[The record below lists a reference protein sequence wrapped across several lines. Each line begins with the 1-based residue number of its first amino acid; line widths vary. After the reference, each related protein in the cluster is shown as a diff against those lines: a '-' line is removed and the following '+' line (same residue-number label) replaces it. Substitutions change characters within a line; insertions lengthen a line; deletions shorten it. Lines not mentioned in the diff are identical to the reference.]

1 MKKYLLILLLS
12 PLFSSCDTARQ
23 VLDGI
28 GGIGGVGGL
37 STAEISSGLK
47 EALTIG
53 TNNGTN
59 RLSALNGFFA
69 NAAIKILMPEEAKK
83 VESTLRSVGLGNV
96 VDKAVLSMNRAA
108 EDAAKFA
115 GNIFIDAIRQM
126 SITDAVN
133 ILRGGDFAATN
144 YFKQKT
150 TMALLNAF
158 KPTIDNAL
166 VKTNAT
172 KYWQDVFSVYNQ
184 FATTKVNTDLSGYVT
199 QRAVDGI
206 FYEIGLEEQRIRQNP
221 AARVTDLLRRVFGST
236 TAQGS

>member
-28 GGIGGVGGL
+28 GGIGGAGGL